1 MVDATL
7 KKIFI
12 CRLRA
17 RKEVFGNA
25 AAEVASIR
33 ARKEFVHQ
41 YGGISVH
48 GKRRLTGD
56 NALPRVVIGH
66 RCQTGNGGIGSD
78 ARSKK
83 FFASSAE
90 LR

>member
-7 KKIFI
+7 IKIFI

-33 ARKEFVHQ
+33 ARKQFVHQ
-41 YGGISVH
+41 
-48 GKRRLTGD
+48 
-56 NALPRVVIGH
+56 
-66 RCQTGNGGIGSD
+66 
-78 ARSKK
+78 
-83 FFASSAE
+83 
-90 LR
+90 